1 MPYERAKVYF
11 DGSHYVA
18 IPHTSGKK
26 RLKRKLHIESEP
38 EAEIKI
44 QEGKY
49 IADKKVDLKQEFNR
63 IYKENVLEKKRI
75 KKEKCMEG
83 LLPFMDEKEV
93 AQFVD
98 KQFERKQRNLTE
110 RRKRMVRKA
119 NLHPFNYFCTF
130 TYDSAK
136 LSEEQF
142 KKKLRNCLRNLCNRK
157 GWQYMGVWER
167 SKIGRL
173 HFHGL
178 FDIPDLVGELVLVK
192 DYSTTSHKMQE
203 TLQNT
208 YFTERF
214 GRNDFHPLHVQDT
227 QSKNECIRYLLKYI
241 EKTEKRIVYSRGL
254 NTYFISDVTED
265 DVICTFGVD
274 DRKLVLADNFIC
286 WREWEYMGKVSS
298 EVIKQMPKSN

>member
-11 DGSHYVA
+11 DGSHYIA

-26 RLKRKLHIESEP
+26 RLRRKLHIESEP
-38 EAEIKI
+38 KEEIKI
-44 QEGKY
+44 QEGKD
-49 IADKKVDLKQEFNR
+49 IVDKKVDLKQEFNR
-63 IYKENVLEKKRI
+63 IYKENVLEKKLI

-83 LLPFMDEKEV
+83 LLPFMDEKDV
-93 AQFVD
+93 TQFVNA
-98 KQFERKQRNLTE
+98 QFERKQRNLIE

-119 NLHPFNYFCTF
+119 NLHTFNYFCTF

-142 KKKLRNCLRNLCNRK
+142 KTKLRNLCSRK

-167 SKIGRL
+167 SKTGRL

-178 FDIPDLVGELVLVK
+178 FNIPEHVGMMVYVK

-203 TLQNT
+203 TMQNT
-208 YFTERF
+208 YFSDRF
-214 GRNDFHPLHVQDT
+214 GRNDFHPLHIADT
-227 QSKNECIRYLLKYI
+227 RSKSECIRYLLKYI
-241 EKTEKRIVYSRGL
+241 EKTEDRIVYSKGL
-254 NTYFISDVTED
+254 STYFISDVTEE
-265 DVICTFGVD
+265 DVLCTCGMD
-274 DRKLVLADNFIC
+274 ERKLLLFDNFIC
-286 WREWEYMGKVSS
+286 WREWEYMGKVSP

>member
-11 DGSHYVA
+11 DGSHYIA
-18 IPHTSGKK
+18 IPHTSGMRKI
-26 RLKRKLHIESEP
+26 KRKVNIGTHNETNVKESEVTT
-38 EAEIKI
+38 
-44 QEGKY
+44 
-49 IADKKVDLKQEFNR
+49 DNKVDLKQEFNR

-75 KKEKCMEG
+75 KKEKCIEG
-83 LLPFMDEKEV
+83 LLPLMDEKEV
-93 AQFVD
+93 TQFVD
-98 KQFERKQRNLTE
+98 EQFERKQRNLIE

-119 NLHPFNYFCTF
+119 NLHTFNYFCTF

-142 KKKLRNCLRNLCNRK
+142 KTKLRNCLRNLCSRK

-167 SKIGRL
+167 SQTGRL

-178 FDIPDLVGELVLVK
+178 FDIPQHIGMMVTVK

-208 YFTERF
+208 YFSERF
-214 GRNDFHPLHVQDT
+214 GRNDFHQLDT
-227 QSKNECIRYLLKYI
+227 QDIRSKNECIRYLLKYI
-241 EKTEKRIVYSRGL
+241 KKTEERIAYSHGL
-254 NTYFISDVTED
+254 STYFVSDITEE
-265 DVICTFGVD
+265 DVLCTCGVD

-286 WREWEYMGKVSS
+286 WREWEYIGKVSQ
-298 EVIKQMPKSN
+298 EVIKQMPKCN